1 MGWSIGHDLWLIRC
15 DRWPIWGLLS
25 LDRWTGVVMYTEGS
39 CFGLDLIADWIKV
52 SSLMVVLSLGKVD
65 ALSRSA
71 CPFGSGG
78 RVWLLT
84 VGAPPHP
91 YLLPIVLA
99 DYSRVG
105 SRSVASYAGACD
117 SRNSTGHSI
126 ELCEHPPAAH
136 AVENAG

>member
-1 MGWSIGHDLWLIRC
+1 
-15 DRWPIWGLLS
+15 
-25 LDRWTGVVMYTEGS
+25 
-39 CFGLDLIADWIKV
+39 LIADWIKV
-52 SSLMVVLSLGKVD
+52 SSLMMVLSLGEVD

-91 YLLPIVLA
+91 YLLPNVLA
-99 DYSRVG
+99 DHFQVE

-117 SRNSTGHSI
+117 SRNSTGHSS
-126 ELCEHPPAAH
+126 ELCEYPPATH